1 MISGNKDNGYIHYLY
16 ILIFTLRLYNGSF
29 RYTNK
34 YNPGLIIVNK
44 TCNQIHNPG
53 LIFINKTYNQ
63 IHRKYS
69 NKHFCNHE
77 VFPEKKHEVY
87 KRSSNLWYAAY
98 TFLI

>member
-29 RYTNK
+29 RYPNR
-34 YNPGLIIVNK
+34 YNPGFILIKK
-44 TCNQIHNPG
+44 TC
-53 LIFINKTYNQ
+53 NQ

-69 NKHFCNHE
+69 NKRFCNHE
-77 VFPEKKHEVY
+77 VFPEKKHEVN
-87 KRSSNLWYAAY
+87 KCSSNLRYAAY

>member
-1 MISGNKDNGYIHYLY
+1 MIIHTIYIY

-69 NKHFCNHE
+69 NKRFCDHKPLSE
-77 VFPEKKHEVY
+77 EKREVY
-87 KRSSNLWYAAY
+87 KCNGHLRDAAY